1 MIKKIIFAAL
11 LCLPA
16 AAFAS
21 SEGPKLDEFKPN
33 VEDKL
38 SLQRG
43 ARVFVNYCMNC
54 HSASY
59 MRYSRL
65 QDLGL
70 TEKQIVDNLMVT
82 GEKPVETMT
91 AALRRED
98 AEAWFGVA
106 PPDLTVIARAKEQG
120 PSWLYTYLRTF
131 YRDPSRPT
139 GWNNLV
145 FSNVGMP
152 HALWELQGERVAH
165 YRTEKGHDGK
175 EAHVFDKFETT
186 RPGKMSA
193 AEYDATV
200 KDLVNYLVYMG
211 EPAQIK
217 RKITGIFVIFFLLGL
232 TVLAYYLKK
241 EFWKDIH

>member
-106 PPDLTVIARAKEQG
+106 PPDLTVIARAKPDG
-120 PSWLYTYLRTF
+120 PNWLYTYLRTF

-145 FSNVGMP
+145 FTNVGMP
-152 HALWELQGERVAH
+152 HAMWELQGERVAH
-165 YRTEKGHDGK
+165 FLTEKGHDGQ

-186 RPGKMSA
+186 RPGKMTA

-211 EPAQIK
+211 EPAQTK